1 MLLVVLYK
9 ELFLGGKRFLKIQ
22 FIYIYESV
30 RSELSP
36 LLQES
41 YLLLEN
47 DSFTILSGTTTRLFL
62 TDYMRCSYHLLFSP
76 AWTAAVF
83 TAIQNKTH

>member
-1 MLLVVLYK
+1 MLLVVFYK
-9 ELFLGGKRFLKIQ
+9 ELFWGKRFPKIQ

-30 RSELSP
+30 RSEFSP

-41 YLLLEN
+41 NMLEN
-47 DSFTILSGTTTRLFL
+47 DSFKVLSGTTTRLFL
-62 TDYMRCSYHLLFSP
+62 TDYSRCSYHLLFSS